1 MNRFR
6 LQKTWQRPPVNLKYW
21 ATTLAFAVGLL
32 AAPAWAVSRQGG
44 ATDDSVCDVGRTYER
59 SRDGVS
65 SWEFVRTQC
74 KNGQLLM
81 GTSVLPVGGGETEI
95 MGLAKTFCRIAD
107 IQSRRF
113 QGNVGPLGMEFEE
126 ARCRVEKQPK

>member
-1 MNRFR
+1 MNRTHT
-6 LQKTWQRPPVNLKYW
+6 QKVRQNRAARAKCW
-21 ATTLAFAVGLL
+21 AAVFVLATSSFTSPG
-32 AAPAWAVSRQGG
+32 WAVTRQGG

-74 KNGQLLM
+74 KNGQLLT
-81 GTSVLPVGGGETEI
+81 GTSVVPIGGGETEI

-126 ARCRVEKQPK
+126 ARCRVEKLPK

>member
-1 MNRFR
+1 MNRFQ
-6 LQKTWQRPPVNLKYW
+6 LQKAGLSPAVNRKYW
-21 ATTLAFAVGLL
+21 ATTLALAAGLL
-32 AAPAWAVSRQGG
+32 AAPAWAVTRQGG
-44 ATDDSVCDVGRTYER
+44 STDDSVCDVGRTYER
-59 SRDGVS
+59 SRDSAS

-81 GTSVLPVGGGETEI
+81 GTSVVPVGGGETEI

-113 QGNVGPLGMEFEE
+113 QGSVGPLGMELEE
-126 ARCRVEKQPK
+126 ARCRVEKLPK

>member
-1 MNRFR
+1 MKRFR
-6 LQKTWQRPPVNLKYW
+6 LQKAGQSPAVSLKYW
-21 ATTLAFAVGLL
+21 AMTLATAAGLL

-44 ATDDSVCDVGRTYER
+44 ATDDSVCDVGRTHER

-74 KNGQLLM
+74 KHGQLLM
-81 GTSVLPVGGGETEI
+81 GTSVVPVGGGETEI

-107 IQSRRF
+107 IQSRRY
-113 QGNVGPLGMEFEE
+113 QGAVGPLGMEFEE
-126 ARCRVEKQPK
+126 ARCRVEKLLK

>member
-1 MNRFR
+1 MKRFR
-6 LQKTWQRPPVNLKYW
+6 LQKAGHSPAVNLKYW
-21 ATTLAFAVGLL
+21 TMTLSLAAGLL
-32 AAPAWAVSRQGG
+32 AVPAWAVTRQGG
-44 ATDDSVCDVGRTYER
+44 ATDDSVCDVGRTHER

-81 GTSVLPVGGGETEI
+81 GTSVVPVGGGETEI

-113 QGNVGPLGMEFEE
+113 QGAVGPLGMEFEE
-126 ARCRVEKQPK
+126 ARCRVDKLPK

>member
-6 LQKTWQRPPVNLKYW
+6 LQKAGLSPAVNLKYW
-21 ATTLAFAVGLL
+21 ATTLAFAVGVL

-65 SWEFVRTQC
+65 SGEFVRTKC

-81 GTSVLPVGGGETEI
+81 GTSVVPVGAGETEI

-113 QGNVGPLGMEFEE
+113 QGSVGPLGMELEE
-126 ARCRVEKQPK
+126 ARCRVEKLPK

>member
-6 LQKTWQRPPVNLKYW
+6 LLKAGQRPAVNLEYW
-21 ATTLAFAVGLL
+21 ATTLALAAGLL
-32 AAPAWAVSRQGG
+32 AVPAWAVSRQGG
-44 ATDDSVCDVGRTYER
+44 STDDSVCDVGRTYER

-74 KNGQLLM
+74 RNGQLLM
-81 GTSVLPVGGGETEI
+81 GTSVVPVGAGETEI

-113 QGNVGPLGMEFEE
+113 QGSVGPLGMELEE
-126 ARCRVEKQPK
+126 ARCRVEKLPK